1 MALEVGVG
9 VGMEEVAVVVE
20 EDVEE
25 EDVLYLEV
33 VQVCIVRV

>member
-1 MALEVGVG
+1 MLDQL
-9 VGMEEVAVVVE
+9 VVE
-20 EDVEE
+20 EQNKAQEDVEE